1 MWRNI
6 ATVARRA
13 TFVGA
18 RNGTNASSQNP
29 ALSFSAQLASQQRTL
44 SSYAGES
51 ITVSVVCT

>member
-18 RNGTNASSQNP
+18 RNGTNASCQNP

-51 ITVSVVCT
+51 ITVSVVCR